1 MLRRELLV
9 PSGDIATIILWPIGF
24 GLLGFV
30 EPCAIGATLLFIKT
44 TEGQAPAVKLGQVI
58 GFTLSR
64 GLVIGLLG
72 ALAAFIGSMFL
83 GAQKA
88 VWLLMGALYAVIGV
102 LYLTG
107 RIGSLMLSIGPRLAS
122 LSSPRGSIVLG
133 VAFGLNIPA
142 CAGPILLALLA
153 ASAAGGASGE
163 TVARG
168 FISLALFGFAL
179 SLPLVAAV
187 LFERA
192 RRALDWLAGL
202 TRRMPMW
209 TGMLFVVLGA
219 WSIWFGLFVSIK

>member
-1 MLRRELLV
+1 MPGGDLAALV
-9 PSGDIATIILWPIGF
+9 LWPIGF
-24 GLLGFV
+24 GLLGFI
-30 EPCAIGATLLFIKT
+30 EPCAIGSTLLFIKT
-44 TEGQAPAVKLGQVI
+44 TEGQAPAVKVGQI
-58 GFTLSR
+58 FAFTLSR
-64 GLVIGLLG
+64 AIFIGLLG
-72 ALAAFIGSMFL
+72 ASAAFIGSMFL
-83 GAQKA
+83 GVQKA
-88 VWLLMGALYAVIGV
+88 VWLVMGALYAAIGV

-107 RIGSLMLSIGPRLAS
+107 RIGSLMVSIGPRIAS

-168 FISLALFGFAL
+168 FTSLALFGFAL

-202 TRRMPMW
+202 TRRMPVW
-209 TGMLFVVLGA
+209 TGVLFVVLGA
-219 WSIWFGLFVSIK
+219 WSIWFGLFVSVK

>member
-1 MLRRELLV
+1 M
-9 PSGDIATIILWPIGF
+9 PGGDSAALFLWPIGF

-30 EPCAIGATLLFIKT
+30 EPCAIGSTLLFIKT
-44 TEGQAPAVKLGQVI
+44 TEGQAPAVKMGQVFA
-58 GFTLSR
+58 FTLSR
-64 GLVIGLLG
+64 ALFIGLLG

-83 GAQKA
+83 GVQKA
-88 VWLLMGALYAVIGV
+88 VWLVMGTLYAAIGV
-102 LYLTG
+102 LYLTE
-107 RIGSLMLSIGPRLAS
+107 RIGSLMVSIGPRIAS

-163 TVARG
+163 TVVRG
-168 FISLALFGFAL
+168 FASLALFGFAL

-202 TRRMPMW
+202 TRRMPLW
-209 TGMLFVVLGA
+209 TGVLFIVLGV
-219 WSIWFGLFVSIK
+219 WSIWFGLFVSIQ

>member
-1 MLRRELLV
+1 M
-9 PSGDIATIILWPIGF
+9 PGGDIAALILWPIVF
-24 GLLGFV
+24 GLVGFI
-30 EPCAIGATLLFIKT
+30 EPCAIGSTLLFIKT
-44 TEGQAPAVKLGQVI
+44 TEGQAPAVKAGQVFA
-58 GFTLSR
+58 FTLSR
-64 GLVIGLLG
+64 ALFMGLLG
-72 ALAAFIGSMFL
+72 AAAAFVGAMFL

-88 VWLLMGALYAVIGV
+88 VWILMGALYAAIGA

-107 RIGSLMLSIGPRLAS
+107 RIGSLMVSIGPRIAS
-122 LSSPRGSIVLG
+122 LSSPRGSTVLG
-133 VAFGLNIPA
+133 VAFALNIPA
-142 CAGPILLALLA
+142 CAGPILFALLA

-202 TRRMPMW
+202 TRRMPLL
-209 TGMLFVVLGA
+209 TGVLFVVLGA
-219 WSIWFGLFVSIK
+219 WSIWFGLFVSVK